1 MGGERG
7 ASISGRPNLS
17 LKSISAGGG
26 VGYLSVRPSH
36 YKPIISLNWPF
47 LSTMLATIAYLQ
59 LPWLIS
65 FRINEKMF
73 PITTV

>member
-1 MGGERG
+1 MGDERG
-7 ASISGRPNLS
+7 PKLS
-17 LKSISAGGG
+17 LKGISAGGR
-26 VGYLSVRPSH
+26 VDYPSVRLTTNQLSPSTGSFCRH
-36 YKPIISLNWPF
+36 
-47 LSTMLATIAYLQ
+47 ARHTIAYLQ